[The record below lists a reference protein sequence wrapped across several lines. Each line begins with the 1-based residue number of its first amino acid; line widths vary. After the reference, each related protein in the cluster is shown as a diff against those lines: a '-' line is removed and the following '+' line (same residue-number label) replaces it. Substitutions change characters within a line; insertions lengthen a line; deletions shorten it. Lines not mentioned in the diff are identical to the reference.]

1 MSLILL
7 PLSLPNLTTPCVF
20 GPPVLRGTSLWSS
33 SRPVAVQLWSSWAS
47 AVEHV
52 RHCLLAP
59 TLLGTVHLGYPGV
72 SPPGHRM
79 ASCRAQPFQDPSL
92 CDPKA
97 RVLRPGALLSRAADL
112 PSGVGGQPSRRSPAS
127 APLTSCRGSWRLRES
142 LAGAG
147 CSWVRGPVLLH
158 AGSHVT
164 SRGVYTPACGV

>member
-7 PLSLPNLTTPCVF
+7 PLSLPNLTTPRVF

-47 AVEHV
+47 AVEDV
-52 RHCLLAP
+52 RHCPLAP
-59 TLLGTVHLGYPGV
+59 TLLGTVHNPPGV
-72 SPPGHRM
+72 SPPGRRM

-97 RVLRPGALLSRAADL
+97 RVPGPGALLSREADL
-112 PSGVGGQPSRRSPAS
+112 PSGVGGRPSRRSPAS
-127 APLTSCRGSWRLRES
+127 APLTSCRGSWQ
-142 LAGAG
+142 GAG
-147 CSWVRGPVLLH
+147 CAWVRGPVLLRAGGH
-158 AGSHVT
+158 AT